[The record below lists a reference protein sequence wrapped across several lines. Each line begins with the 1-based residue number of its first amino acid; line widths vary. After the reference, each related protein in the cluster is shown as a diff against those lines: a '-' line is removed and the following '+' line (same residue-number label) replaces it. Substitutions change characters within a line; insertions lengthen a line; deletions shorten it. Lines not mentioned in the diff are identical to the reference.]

1 MAAPVLRVP
10 GSSRDN
16 LPQAGGPPGVGSGP
30 PAASLDDAIG
40 DPFGGLDDPG
50 RHNELDLGGVDG
62 PSLEL
67 DLGDIGDSGGSGA
80 SPFGPPASQPP
91 PSAFG
96 PPKSPPAAR
105 PPPSAFGPPPSPP
118 GVRPPPSAFGP
129 PPAARAPAARPPAAP
144 KLPPTG
150 ASPFGPPATPKPPA
164 APSFG
169 LSAGAGDDLDLPA
182 PADLDLPS
190 PVHKGRLPETF
201 GPPVETPDLPT
212 PSIRDLPGPRTS
224 GGAAGFAPAPEL
236 DLPAPKGPE
245 LTDLPA
251 PAVDLPAP
259 AQSNLVAPVGSN
271 LVAPVAGQDLRP
283 AGQELRP
290 TAQDLRP
297 TGQDLRPTSQD
308 VQPAN
313 LDMQPAYGSELAPN
327 NLPLPKY
334 GSELQPVGQ
343 GYDGG
348 VMGGLAPV
356 GVGSTAGA
364 AAGAGAQRSGVAA
377 SAAPT
382 DSERPAVSKGL
393 LIAVGAVLVLGLAG
407 AGVMYS
413 GILDPDEPEVGRTP
427 AGGGDGGAAQV
438 DTENLKAPS
447 DAILA
452 ELAKDTPA
460 SYKAAFTAAE
470 KEGNAV
476 GQAEALVL
484 LTYRYGPDIE
494 AGKKAGPLVKALS
507 AAKEPFAQRVV
518 GLAALS
524 GGDLAGAEKALT
536 GDDPRTKLYRG
547 WLRLAQ
553 GKPDDALTEAK
564 AVLDAN
570 ADDLGGQSLKLAAE
584 ADKDP
589 AGTLDAVTKAAADHR
604 DHPRLGMLAVETAL
618 AAGRIKEARELSAKL
633 EPGESAQGFRAR
645 LLAVQAKLAAAAGDY
660 TGAVQRFDQALEYL
674 PDDVEIATA
683 RIRALVKANQTGK
696 AVTDVVTLAASRPN
710 DVELQVL
717 EAEVQIQAGEGDR
730 ATAAIGKVEKA
741 LAEDPRIPYL
751 QAEIH
756 AMRSEVDEAQPLYA
770 ASRKLDPKFYDA
782 SIGEAR
788 MLADARRIG
797 DALGVFDTARK
808 AAADAGN
815 HKQAARILVAKA
827 DALQGDGQQRAAFEA
842 LSQAIDEDPTNNP
855 AQVQRGAMLLA
866 EGKRK
871 KARADLWAV
880 YERTGGY
887 PGLAEP
893 LGRVLLAEGNF
904 DELEKLIGDR
914 LRGEDTD
921 NEVLLLGSQL
931 RLAQGEV
938 EEAKDLAQFALNRDP
953 NDWKAHAQMA
963 RVLVAEGN
971 YEQALTE
978 IEAAR
983 PADPEP
989 ELMLTYGEVLEYNQ
1003 QAARAAP
1010 QYVKALKED
1019 PNLHKARYLYGRL
1032 LVYDG
1037 ANEQGLA
1044 ELQIVAD
1051 QEDAQDQSWYP
1062 DVWMSIGRA
1071 RIGLVEYDKAAAAFA
1086 KAHKLAPELG
1096 VAYAE
1101 EGAALYNLN
1110 KHAAAI
1116 TALDKAVDL
1125 AKPEDPWYPDA
1136 LMNLGRAQTKA
1147 GKAGAAKSTFKK
1159 FLEVAPQTHTG
1170 RAEAKRLAG

>member
-1 MAAPVLRVP
+1 MSAPVLRVP

-16 LPQAGGPPGVGSGP
+16 LPQAGGPPGVGAGP
-30 PAASLDDAIG
+30 PAASLDDAFG
-40 DPFGGLDDPG
+40 DQFGGLDDPS

-62 PSLEL
+62 PDLEL
-67 DLGDIGDSGGSGA
+67 DLGDIGDVGGGA
-80 SPFGPPASQPP
+80 SPFGPPAAKPP

-96 PPKSPPAAR
+96 PPAAPPPARR
-105 PPPSAFGPPPSPP
+105 PPPSAFGPPAAPP
-118 GVRPPPSAFGP
+118 VAKPPPPPSAFA
-129 PPAARAPAARPPAAP
+129 PAAARPPAPRPAA
-144 KLPPTG
+144 TG
-150 ASPFGPPATPKPPA
+150 ASPFGPPAAPAGPP

-169 LSAGAGDDLDLPA
+169 FSAGSGDDLDLPA

-190 PVHKGRLPETF
+190 PVGRSGLPETF
-201 GPPVETPDLPT
+201 GPPVETLDLPT
-212 PSIRDLPGPRTS
+212 PSNRDLPGPRTS
-224 GGAAGFAPAPEL
+224 GGPAGFAPPPEL

-245 LTDLPA
+245 LTDLPM
-251 PAVDLPAP
+251 PALDLPTP
-259 AQSNLVAPVGSN
+259 AHSNLVAPVG
-271 LVAPVAGQDLRP
+271 GQDLRP
-283 AGQELRP
+283 AGGQDLRPTGQELRPTAQELRP

-297 TGQDLRPTSQD
+297 TSQEMT
-308 VQPAN
+308 PAM
-313 LDMQPAYGSELAPN
+313 LDMQPAYGSELAPH
-327 NLPLPKY
+327 NLPLPKH
-334 GSELQPVGQ
+334 GSELQPVGP
-343 GYDGG
+343 GYGGG

-356 GVGSTAGA
+356 GGAGPMAGGAVAGPA
-364 AAGAGAQRSGVAA
+364 AAKRSGVAA
-377 SAAPT
+377 SPAPT
-382 DSERPAVSKGL
+382 DAERPAVSKGL
-393 LIAVGAVLVLGLAG
+393 LIAVGALLVLGLAG

-413 GILDPDEPEVGRTP
+413 GILDPDEPEVGGRP
-427 AGGGDGGAAQV
+427 KAGGGAGAAQV
-438 DTENLKAPS
+438 DTDNLKAPS
-447 DAILA
+447 EAILA

-460 SYKAAFTAAE
+460 SYKAAFAAAE
-470 KEGNAV
+470 TEGNAV
-476 GQAEALVL
+476 AQAEALVL

-494 AGKKAGPLVKALS
+494 AGKKAGPLVQALS

-518 GLAALS
+518 GLAALAS
-524 GGDLAGAEKALT
+524 GDLAGADKSLT
-536 GDDPRTKLYRG
+536 GDDPRTRLYRG

-553 GKPDDALTEAK
+553 DKPDEALAEAK
-564 AVLDAN
+564 AVLGAN
-570 ADDLGGQSLKLAAE
+570 ADDLGGQSLELAAK
-584 ADKDP
+584 AASDP
-589 AGTLDAVTKAAADHR
+589 AGTLDAVTKAAAAHP

-633 EPGESAQGFRAR
+633 EPGDSAQGFRAR
-645 LLAVQAKLAAAAGDY
+645 LLAVQAKLAASAGDY
-660 TGAVQRFDQALEYL
+660 SGAVQRFDQALEYL

-683 RIRALVKANQTGK
+683 RIRALLKSGQTGK
-696 AVTDVVTLAASRPN
+696 ATTDVVTLAASRPK
-710 DVELQVL
+710 DIELQLL
-717 EAEVQIQAGEGDR
+717 EAEVQIEAGEGDR

-756 AMRSEVDEAQPLYA
+756 AMRAEVEEAQPLYA

-788 MLADARRIG
+788 MLADARKMA

-808 AAADAGN
+808 AAADAGD
-815 HKQAARILVAKA
+815 HKEAARILVAKA
-827 DALQGDGQQRAAFEA
+827 DALLKDGQQRAAFEA
-842 LSQAIDEDPTNNP
+842 ASQAITEDPTNNP
-855 AQVQRGAMLLA
+855 AQVHRGAMLLA

-893 LGRVLLAEGNF
+893 LGRVLLAENNLE
-904 DELEKLIGDR
+904 ELERLIGDR
-914 LRGEDTD
+914 LRGESTD

-938 EEAKDLAQFALNRDP
+938 EEARELAQFSLNRDP
-953 NDWKAHAQMA
+953 NSWKGHAQMA

-971 YEQALTE
+971 YEQALAE
-978 IEAAR
+978 IESAR
-983 PADPEP
+983 PTDPEP
-989 ELMLTYGEVLEYNQ
+989 ELMLAYGEVLEYNQ

-1032 LVYDG
+1032 LVFEG
-1037 ANEQGLA
+1037 AHEQGLA
-1044 ELQIVAD
+1044 ELTIVAE
-1051 QEDAQDQSWYP
+1051 QEDAQDQGWYP

-1071 RIGLVEYDKAAAAFA
+1071 RVGLVQYDQAAAAFA

-1136 LMNLGRAQTKA
+1136 LMSLGRAQTKA
-1147 GKAGAAKSTFKK
+1147 GKAAAAKSTFKK
-1159 FLEVAPQTHTG
+1159 FLEVAPENHTG
-1170 RAEAKRLAG
+1170 RPEAKRLSG